1 MLLIATSLLLTTI
14 STIIYGTAVFRN
26 VRYTVRVLVG
36 KLGMKLAIKLIGYD
50 FTKKPTVDYTGRAIL
65 LGDIYL
71 EPQEGLVQ
79 NQIDFEG
86 IHGFMITNDR
96 DKGIYIRVYEEKKRR
111 VRKELK

>member
-50 FTKKPTVDYTGRAIL
+50 FTKKPTVGYTGRAIL

-71 EPQEGLVQ
+71 EPEEGLVQ

-86 IHGFMITNDR
+86 IHGFVLTNDR